1 MTSWP
6 LSIINT
12 LTVLLAGTERLR
24 AYSFK
29 RIKDNL
35 STELDSSYAL
45 MIVVII
51 AKRFPALT
59 VKKIRLCPHKKKCQL
74 LWQADD
80 FQHIS
85 SSESCLMEPFCRIIE
100 RICILGF
107 HE

>member
-6 LSIINT
+6 LSLINT
-12 LTVLLAGTERLR
+12 LIVLLAGTERLM

-35 STELDSSYAL
+35 STEPDSSYSL

-59 VKKIRLCPHKKKCQL
+59 DKKKQDCVL
-74 LWQADD
+74 
-80 FQHIS
+80 IRKNVN
-85 SSESCLMEPFCRIIE
+85 FCGKQTIFNIFPAVN
-100 RICILGF
+100 LV
-107 HE
+107 